1 MSDSPEKVYIGSLN
15 PAKIECV
22 RLAFTRVFTSRR
34 FDFIGRSVSSGVAE
48 QPYGDGETYQGA
60 MNRAVQLRK
69 ENPMGDFWV
78 GIEGGI
84 EQINRHMHAFAWMVI
99 LDSSR
104 HGEARTATF
113 ILPEKI
119 AALIN
124 KGVELGHADD
134 MVFKRKNSKQK
145 DGAVGILT
153 NGLIDRT
160 AYYESAIVLALIPF
174 IKTDLF
180 LSIEACVE
188 DR

>member
-1 MSDSPEKVYIGSLN
+1 MSDPPEKVYIGSRN
-15 PAKIECV
+15 PVKIECV
-22 RLAFTRVFTSRR
+22 RLAFARVFTTRR
-34 FDFIGRSVSSGVAE
+34 FEFIGRPVSSGVAE
-48 QPYGDGETYQGA
+48 QPFGDSETYRGA

-69 ENPMGDFWV
+69 ENPMGAFWV

-84 EQINRHMHAFAWMVI
+84 ERINGDMHAFAWMVI
-99 LDSSR
+99 LDSQR

-113 ILPEKI
+113 ILPGKI

-124 KGVELGHADD
+124 KGVELGHANDL
-134 MVFKRKNSKQK
+134 VFKRKNSKQK

-174 IKTDLF
+174 MKTDLF
-180 LSIEACVE
+180 
-188 DR
+188 